1 MLRGPGGADPS
12 ARGTFR
18 PVLRTTLAVVGRIF
32 LAAGTLLGLF
42 VAYLLWG
49 TGVSESHSQTTLA
62 HQFHAQAQAAKT
74 TGAAA
79 YAPVLPG
86 YAIGIIQIP
95 KIGLEKY
102 LVEGT
107 GESDLQK
114 GPGHYAGTPLP
125 GQLGNVAIAGHR
137 TTYGAPFYNLDALK
151 PGDPIHITM
160 VSGTTYTYDV
170 TGSQVVSPSDVAVVA
185 PTKDN
190 RLTLTTCNPRFS
202 ASTRLI
208 VSAGLV
214 GTAAPAPATPA
225 SSTRT
230 RLTASPTNL
239 TSGQSGAIPEIVLF
253 GLLGVAV
260 WLASWAASRRVRWWA
275 WVVGTPVFLVVLYF
289 FFENLVRILP
299 ASV

>member
-1 MLRGPGGADPS
+1 
-12 ARGTFR
+12 
-18 PVLRTTLAVVGRIF
+18 VLRTTLAVVGRIF

-49 TGVSESHSQTTLA
+49 TGVSESHSQTALA
-62 HQFHAQAQAAKT
+62 QEFHAQAQAAKA
-74 TGAAA
+74 TGPAA
-79 YAPVLPG
+79 YSPVLPG

-114 GPGHYAGTPLP
+114 GPGHYTGTPLP
-125 GQLGNVAIAGHR
+125 GQPGNVAIAGHR

-151 PGDPIHITM
+151 PGDPIRITM
-160 VSGTTYTYDV
+160 SSGTTYTYDV
-170 TGSQVVSPSDVAVVA
+170 TGSTVVSPSDVAVVA

-202 ASTRLI
+202 ATTRLI
-208 VSAGLV
+208 ISAGLV
-214 GTAAPAPATPA
+214 GAATPAPVVPA

-230 RLTASPTNL
+230 RLTSSPTNL

-253 GLLGVAV
+253 AVLGIAV
-260 WLASWAASRRVRWWA
+260 WLASWAASRRLRWWA
-275 WVVGTPVFLVVLYF
+275 WVGGTPVFLVVLYF

>member
-1 MLRGPGGADPS
+1 M
-12 ARGTFR
+12 
-18 PVLRTTLAVVGRIF
+18 LRTTLAVVGRLF

-49 TGVSESHSQTTLA
+49 TGLSEAHSQAALA

-74 TGAAA
+74 AGAGA
-79 YAPVLPG
+79 YTPVLPG

-95 KIGLEKY
+95 KIHLEKY

-107 GESDLQK
+107 NESDLQK
-114 GPGHYAGTPLP
+114 GPGHYTGTPLP
-125 GQLGNVAIAGHR
+125 GQPGNVAIAGHR
-137 TTYGAPFYNLDALK
+137 TTYGAPFYNLDQLK
-151 PGDPIHITM
+151 PGDPVRITM
-160 VSGTTYTYDV
+160 LDGTTYTYDV
-170 TGSQVVSPSDVAVVA
+170 TCDLSPGCLPGTGHTVVSPSDVAVVGPA
-185 PTKDN
+185 KDN

-208 VSAGLV
+208 VTASLV
-214 GTAAPAPATPA
+214 GAAAPAPATPA

-230 RLTASPTNL
+230 QLTSAPTNL
-239 TSGQSGAIPEIVLF
+239 TSGQSRAIPAIVLF
-253 GLLGVAV
+253 AVLGVAV
-260 WLASWAASRRVRWWA
+260 WLTSWAASRRVRWWA
-275 WVVGTPVFLVVLYF
+275 WVGGTPVFLVVLYF

>member
-1 MLRGPGGADPS
+1 M
-12 ARGTFR
+12 
-18 PVLRTTLAVVGRIF
+18 LRTTLAVVGRLF

-49 TGVSESHSQTTLA
+49 TGVSESHSQATLA
-62 HQFHAQAQAAKT
+62 RQFHAQAQAAKAA
-74 TGAAA
+74 GARA

-107 GESDLQK
+107 GESDLQE
-114 GPGHYAGTPLP
+114 GPGHYNDTPLP
-125 GQLGNVAIAGHR
+125 GQPGNVAIAGHR
-137 TTYGAPFYNLDALK
+137 TTYGAPFYNLDALR
-151 PGDPIHITM
+151 PGDRVSITM
-160 VSGTTYTYDV
+160 VDGTTYTYDV
-170 TGSQVVSPSDVAVVA
+170 TGSQVVSPSDVAVVG

-208 VSAGLV
+208 VSASLV
-214 GTAAPAPATPA
+214 GAAAPAPAPAPAPATPA
-225 SSTRT
+225 PSTKAPP
-230 RLTASPTNL
+230 TASPTNL

-253 GLLGVAV
+253 GGLGVAV

-275 WVVGTPVFLVVLYF
+275 WVGGTPVFLVVLYF